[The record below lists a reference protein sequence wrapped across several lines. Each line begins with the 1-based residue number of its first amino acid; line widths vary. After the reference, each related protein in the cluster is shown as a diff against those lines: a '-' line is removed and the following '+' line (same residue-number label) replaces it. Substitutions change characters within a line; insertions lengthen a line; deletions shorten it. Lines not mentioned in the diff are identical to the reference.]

1 MEDWDLQAKKNTAN
15 FMIKFKTLA
24 IKANTDEL
32 YAIFLL
38 KKNVRADIIK
48 TTLGYPPIIAPK
60 TLKEWKVAI
69 TLVEQGYESTER
81 WQDYKT
87 ESGTTYKE

>member
-1 MEDWDLQAKKNTAN
+1 MFSNKSKTADVKWKIEIFKQKKNTAN

-81 WQDYKT
+81 
-87 ESGTTYKE
+87 